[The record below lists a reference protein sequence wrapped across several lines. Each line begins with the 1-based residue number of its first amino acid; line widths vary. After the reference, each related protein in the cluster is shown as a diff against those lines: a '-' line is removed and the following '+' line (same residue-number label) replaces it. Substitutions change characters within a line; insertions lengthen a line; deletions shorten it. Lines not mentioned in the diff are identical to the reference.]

1 MKTVVKICGTTN
13 LVDAL
18 ASLELGADAL
28 GFIFVEESKRRID
41 PEFAKEIIAELP
53 QDAQVFGVFV
63 NEPASYVAEVAREIG
78 LTGVQLHGE
87 ESPQQVSSIRQ
98 ATEDLQ
104 LNIIKALPASIVQQ
118 HGLGYFAGGEELVD
132 AIMVDSGSEQKR
144 GGTGKTF
151 DWMSAAASIAEL
163 QKRNKVIIAGGLN
176 PTNVSTAVALLRP
189 WAVDAVTGL
198 ESEPGKKDHA
208 KLRAF
213 ISAVRAVNLSAPA
226 KAIV

>member
-1 MKTVVKICGTTN
+1 MKTFVKICGTTN

-18 ASLELGADAL
+18 ASLEAGADAL
-28 GFIFVEESKRRID
+28 GFIFVEDTKRHVD
-41 PEFAKEIIAELP
+41 PEFAKEILAELP
-53 QDAQVFGVFV
+53 QGAQGFGGFV
-63 NEPASYVAEVAREIG
+63 NEPASYVAEVARGIG

-104 LNIIKALPASIVQQ
+104 LTIIKAIPASILQQ
-118 HGLGYFAGGEELVD
+118 RALGYFAGGEELVD

-144 GGTGKTF
+144 GGTGKPF
-151 DWMSAAASIAEL
+151 DWMRAAASIAEL
-163 QKRNKVIIAGGLN
+163 QRRNKVIIAGGLT
-176 PTNVSTAVALLRP
+176 PGNVREAVALLRP

-213 ISAVRAVNLSAPA
+213 ISAVREVNIS
-226 KAIV
+226 

>member
-1 MKTVVKICGTTN
+1 MTTFVKICGTTN

-28 GFIFVEESKRRID
+28 GFIFVEESKRRVD
-41 PEFAKEIIAELP
+41 PELAKDVIAELP
-53 QDAQVFGVFV
+53 QGAQVFGVFV
-63 NEPASYVAEVAREIG
+63 NEPASYVAEVVREIG

-98 ATEDLQ
+98 ATEELQ
-104 LNIIKALPASIVQQ
+104 IKIIKTIPASIVQQ
-118 HGLGYFAGGEELVD
+118 HTLGYFAGGEELVD

-144 GGTGKTF
+144 GGTGKPF
-151 DWMSAAASIAEL
+151 DWMRAASAIAEV
-163 QKRNKVIIAGGLN
+163 QRRNKVIIAGGLT
-176 PTNVSTAVALLRP
+176 PANVSAAVALLRP

-213 ISAVRAVNLSAPA
+213 ISAVRAVNISAPS
-226 KAIV
+226 KAVI

>member
-1 MKTVVKICGTTN
+1 MKTFVKICGTTN

-28 GFIFVEESKRRID
+28 GFIFVEESKRRVD

-53 QDAQVFGVFV
+53 QGAQVFGVFV

-87 ESPQQVSSIRQ
+87 ESPRQVSSIRQ

-104 LNIIKALPASIVQQ
+104 LVIVKALPASIVQQ
-118 HGLGYFAGGEELVD
+118 HTLGYFAGGEELVD

-144 GGTGKTF
+144 GGTGKPF
-151 DWMSAAASIAEL
+151 DWMLAAASIAEL
-163 QKRNKVIIAGGLN
+163 QRRNKVIIAGGLT
-176 PTNVSTAVALLRP
+176 PANVSAAVALLRP

-198 ESEPGKKDHA
+198 EREPGKKDHA

-213 ISAVRAVNLSAPA
+213 ISAVRTVDISTPA

>member
-1 MKTVVKICGTTN
+1 MNTLVKICGTTN

-18 ASLELGADAL
+18 ASLESGADAL
-28 GFIFVEESKRRID
+28 GFIFVEESKRRVD

-53 QDAQVFGVFV
+53 EGAQVFGVFV

-87 ESPQQVSSIRQ
+87 ESPQQVSSIGQ

-104 LNIIKALPASIVQQ
+104 LKIIKALPASMVQQ
-118 HGLGYFAGGEELVD
+118 HTLGYFAGGEELVD

-144 GGTGKTF
+144 GGTGKPF
-151 DWMSAAASIAEL
+151 DWMRAAASIAEL
-163 QKRNKVIIAGGLN
+163 QRKNKVIIAGGLT
-176 PTNVSTAVALLRP
+176 PANVSAAVALLRP
-189 WAVDAVTGL
+189 WGVDAVTGL
-198 ESEPGKKDHA
+198 ESDPGKKDHA

-213 ISAVRAVNLSAPA
+213 ISAVRAVNVGAPSR
-226 KAIV
+226 AI

>member
-1 MKTVVKICGTTN
+1 MNTLVKICGTTN

-18 ASLELGADAL
+18 AALESGADAL
-28 GFIFVEESKRRID
+28 GFIFVEESKRRVD
-41 PEFAKEIIAELP
+41 PDFAKEIIAELP
-53 QDAQVFGVFV
+53 EGPQVFGVFV
-63 NEPASYVAEVAREIG
+63 NEPASYVAEVAREVG

-104 LNIIKALPASIVQQ
+104 LKIIKAIPASTVQQ
-118 HGLGYFAGGEELVD
+118 HTLGYFAGGEELVD

-144 GGTGKTF
+144 GGTGKPF
-151 DWMSAAASIAEL
+151 DWMRAAASIAEL
-163 QKRNKVIIAGGLN
+163 QRKNKVIIAGGLT
-176 PTNVSTAVALLRP
+176 PANVSAAVALLRP
-189 WAVDAVTGL
+189 WGVDAVTGL

-213 ISAVRAVNLSAPA
+213 ISAVRAVNMSAPS